1 MAEQETIFCKWAKER
16 GIMESEMKRS
26 ISERIRQGMNDPDP
40 EKQDQ
45 WKAIP
50 CAGEMPTPE
59 EWLKYVVEKLKEDG
73 RDDLLQWHSER

>member
-1 MAEQETIFCKWAKER
+1 
-16 GIMESEMKRS
+16 
-26 ISERIRQGMNDPDP
+26 MNDPDP
-40 EKQDQ
+40 EKQAQ

>member
-1 MAEQETIFCKWAKER
+1 MAEQETIFGKWAKER

-50 CAGEMPTPE
+50 CAGEMPTQE